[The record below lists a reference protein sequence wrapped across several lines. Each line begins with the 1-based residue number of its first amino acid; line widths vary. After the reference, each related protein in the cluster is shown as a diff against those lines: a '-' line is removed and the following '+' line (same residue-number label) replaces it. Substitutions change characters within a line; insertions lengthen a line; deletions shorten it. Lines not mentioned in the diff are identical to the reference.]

1 MPCQDP
7 TKAIRERYG
16 ALDATALRSRAKC
29 DIYCHLPEVDL
40 AGLPDCDINKPCPYL
55 VAVMNDVVLTGL
67 AKQLVVAEL
76 LDEKSAQQA
85 AQQARKDRL
94 SLVSYLV
101 QNKLVTSL
109 VLAEMASDQF
119 GLPFLDLT
127 NLDKDSQPRGLIS
140 EKLIRQHHALPLWRR
155 GNKLFVGI
163 SDPTNHQAITDI
175 QFSTGLTTEAIL
187 IEDDK
192 LTAGIDKFFDT
203 SNGLGEM
210 ADVDLSLEIETTS
223 DSKETMLGEV
233 DTEDAP
239 VVRFVNKMLM
249 DAIRLGSSDL
259 HFEPYEKIFRV
270 RLRTDGILHEVAKPP
285 TQLAGRI
292 AARLKVMAGLDI
304 SERRRPQDG
313 RIKLRISKNRAIDF
327 RVNTLPTLWGE
338 KIVMRI
344 LDPTSAQMGID
355 ALGYE
360 PEQKALY
367 LEALSKPQGMILV
380 TGPTGSGKTVSLYTG
395 LNILNTPDINIST
408 AEDPVEINLEGIN
421 QVNVNPRQGMDFSQA
436 LRAFLRQDPDVIM
449 VGEIR
454 DLETAEIAIK
464 ASQTGHMVLSTL
476 HTNSA
481 AETLTRLHHMGV
493 AAFNIATAINLI
505 IAQRLARKLCPHCKK
520 EISVPRDILLSEG
533 FPEDRIGSFKL
544 YSPVGCEHCNSGYK
558 GRVGIYEVV
567 KNTPALERIIME
579 EGNSIDIA
587 AQMRKDGYNDLRTS
601 GLLKAMHGLT
611 SLEEINRVTKD

>member
-1 MPCQDP
+1 M
-7 TKAIRERYG
+7 T
-16 ALDATALRSRAKC
+16 
-29 DIYCHLPEVDL
+29 
-40 AGLPDCDINKPCPYL
+40 
-55 VAVMNDVVLTGL
+55 DVVLTGL

-76 LDEKSAQQA
+76 LTEKA
-85 AQQARKDRL
+85 AQTAHEQARRDKV
-94 SLVSYLV
+94 SLVHHLV
-101 QNKLVTSL
+101 ENKVLKSIT
-109 VLAEMASDQF
+109 LAEIASDQF
-119 GLPFLDLT
+119 GIPFLDLSALEKE
-127 NLDKDSQPRGLIS
+127 NQPKGLIS
-140 EKLIRQHHALPLWRR
+140 EKLIRQHCALPLWRR

-187 IEDDK
+187 VEDDK
-192 LTAGIDKFFDT
+192 LTIAIDKFFD
-203 SNGLGEM
+203 SHSGMGDL
-210 ADVDLSLEIETTS
+210 ADVDLGLEIEAVDEAKEKAIGGHDS
-223 DSKETMLGEV
+223 D
-233 DTEDAP
+233 DAP

-285 TQLAGRI
+285 IHLAGRI
-292 AARLKVMAGLDI
+292 AARLKVMASLDI
-304 SERRRPQDG
+304 SERRKPQDG

-367 LEALSKPQGMILV
+367 LEALRQPQGMILV

-395 LNILNTPDINIST
+395 LNILNTVDINIST

-505 IAQRLARKLCPHCKK
+505 IAQRLARKLCAHCKK
-520 EISVPRDILLSEG
+520 AVEIPRETLIAEG
-533 FPEDRIGSFKL
+533 FPESQIGSFQL
-544 YSPVGCEHCNSGYK
+544 YSPMGCEHCNSGYK

-567 KNTPALERIIME
+567 KSTPALERIIME
-579 EGNSIDIA
+579 EGNSIQISE
-587 AQMRKDGYNDLRTS
+587 QMRKDGFNDLRTS
-601 GLLKAMHGLT
+601 GLMKAMQGVT